1 MQDSERT
8 ELLIRVKGGD
18 DSAFELLVKQ
28 YTPLILSVCSK
39 YNRSVYGEDTLGAF
53 ADLRQELTYG
63 LYRAA
68 MSFNTEQ
75 DDVTFG
81 RFAKRCLENRAVSFI
96 RKVNSSRRKEKRVAE
111 SLRRENGREHTFEVF
126 FPGISNEE
134 KNAVLETISG
144 CLSAYEYKVFTRY
157 AEGMSASE
165 IARELGKDEKSVN
178 NAVFR
183 SKSKIRLNYSRNSTE
198 LN

>member
-1 MQDSERT
+1 MQDGERK

-18 DSAFELLVKQ
+18 DSAFELLVEQ
-28 YTPLILSVCSK
+28 YTPLILSLCSK
-39 YNRSVYGEDTLGAF
+39 YNRSVFSDDTLGAA
-53 ADLRQELTYG
+53 ADLRQELTYA

-75 DDVTFG
+75 GDVTFG

-96 RKVNSSRRKEKRVAE
+96 RKVNSNRRKEKRVAE
-111 SLRRENGREHTFEVF
+111 SLRREPGREHTFEVF
-126 FPGISNEE
+126 FPGIRDEE
-134 KNAVLETISG
+134 KNAVLETISD
-144 CLSAYEYKVFTRY
+144 CLSDYEYKVFTRY

-183 SKSKIRLNYSRNSTE
+183 SKSKIRLNYSR
-198 LN
+198 